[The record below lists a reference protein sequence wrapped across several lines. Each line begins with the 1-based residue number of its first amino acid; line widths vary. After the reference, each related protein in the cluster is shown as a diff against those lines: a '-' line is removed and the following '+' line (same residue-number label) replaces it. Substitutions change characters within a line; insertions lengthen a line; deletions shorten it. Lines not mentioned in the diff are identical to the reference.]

1 MIANRSGSVMAMDS
15 PCVRSPSPS
24 LRASGP
30 EPPIQLERQQ
40 LRAVTSLARLLHAST
55 RETDAA
61 VAALSDYL
69 GRLSEIPGAAKMSAA
84 QTAAAVRAEFQR

>member
-1 MIANRSGSVMAMDS
+1 
-15 PCVRSPSPS
+15 
-24 LRASGP
+24 
-30 EPPIQLERQQ
+30 
-40 LRAVTSLARLLHAST
+40 VTSLARLLHAST

-84 QTAAAVRAEFQR
+84 QTAAAVRGEFQR